1 MKRLLFLL
9 LLLSLTSCGAYL
21 QIATFHSNEMT
32 KTDNGYEYSDDAV
45 TVSYKINK
53 EGPIFDFTI
62 TNNSEQDIYIVTDK
76 SCFVYNGNVYDYA
89 GWSTTSTL
97 HSYNVSDVSH
107 IVTNTSY
114 NHANISGTSISN
126 THKVGN
132 ELVIPPGCHRVFKS
146 FNINRDLYYNIQ
158 IINGLMEGRTVSI
171 ICYEEDSP
179 VKLINTIT
187 YLQGDT
193 ERKVTNKL
201 YLRNIETGYFSQE
214 ELNILD
220 YSILDDNQTYKK
232 ILIIDPSEIPRSDGW
247 VELKG

>member
-1 MKRLLFLL
+1 
-9 LLLSLTSCGAYL
+9 
-21 QIATFHSNEMT
+21 MT

-76 SCFVYNGNVYDYA
+76 SYFVYNGNVYDYA

-97 HSYNVSDVSH
+97 HSYNVSEVSH
-107 IVTNTSY
+107 TVINTSY
-114 NHANISGTSISN
+114 NSANISGTSISN

-132 ELVIPPGCHRVFKS
+132 ELVIPSGCHRVFKS
-146 FNINRDLYYNIQ
+146 FNINRDLYYNKQ
-158 IINGLMEGRTVSI
+158 IINGLMRGKTVSI

-201 YLRNIETGYFSQE
+201 YLKNIETGYFSQE

-220 YSILDDNQTYKK
+220 YSILDDNQTYNK
-232 ILIIDPSEIPRSDGW
+232 IPITDPTEISENILRNSDGW
-247 VELKG
+247 VEIKG